1 MLNAVRTT
9 SPSAKPTAAPVA
21 KPAAQAAESTLVR
34 DSVAFKPLPV
44 AQAKQVTI
52 NLPTIP
58 QAVGGTLA
66 GLVTAAGSMF
76 VSIGMGFGGM
86 GAAAN
91 LVGLAG
97 IFIAAPA
104 AAYFGGK
111 LAGRAWEAMTK

>member
-9 SPSAKPTAAPVA
+9 SPSAKPTAPVA
-21 KPAAQAAESTLVR
+21 KPAAPEAPKPQVVR
-34 DSVAFKPLPV
+34 DSAAFKPLPV

-66 GLVTAAGSMF
+66 GLLTAAGSTF